1 MTHRRF
7 TGDRLVVA
15 SHNAGKAREI
25 RELLQQFPI
34 EVISAAALNLPEPD
48 ETEMTFIGNAELKAR
63 AAATASGIVALA
75 DDSGMSVD
83 ALNGDP
89 GIYSARWAGPDKDFN
104 FAMKRVEAELGDN
117 PNRRAQFN
125 CALSLCWPDGHCESF
140 IGVLQGQL
148 VFPPRGVN
156 GFGYDPIFIPDGHTL
171 TCGEMTPAL
180 KQEISQRA
188 MAFRQLVDACFR

>member
-104 FAMKRVEAELGDN
+104 FAMKRV
-117 PNRRAQFN
+117 
-125 CALSLCWPDGHCESF
+125 
-140 IGVLQGQL
+140 
-148 VFPPRGVN
+148 
-156 GFGYDPIFIPDGHTL
+156 
-171 TCGEMTPAL
+171 
-180 KQEISQRA
+180 
-188 MAFRQLVDACFR
+188 